1 MEIDYNSSPCG
12 MVIVCTLFEL
22 ECFSQAVTQSSM
34 ASNHISP
41 FISEYYEL

>member
-12 MVIVCTLFEL
+12 MVIVYTSFEL
-22 ECFSQAVTQSSM
+22 EYFSQAVTQSSM
-34 ASNHISP
+34 ASTRISS

>member
-12 MVIVCTLFEL
+12 MVIVYTSFEL
-22 ECFSQAVTQSSM
+22 ECFSQVGTQSFM
-34 ASNHISP
+34 ASTRISS